1 MADQAQPDSAEAA
14 KQDHPSEYAGT
25 AKPRPD
31 KAPVSSGRRSL
42 LAAAAIGLV
51 AGAVGGLAVAGV
63 WHPAAGASGK
73 YSEQQVADAKSDVCA
88 AALVARQA
96 VAKNMHLINPDPEN
110 PIGQLA
116 VAANARL
123 SLTGG
128 AAYLRGRLA
137 DSPAAPQ
144 DVADAARAM
153 AGALEH
159 LNVSYLVGQ
168 PNSEHEQLGRDLDS
182 RIADMGQVCG

>member
-1 MADQAQPDSAEAA
+1 
-14 KQDHPSEYAGT
+14 
-25 AKPRPD
+25 
-31 KAPVSSGRRSL
+31 
-42 LAAAAIGLV
+42 
-51 AGAVGGLAVAGV
+51 
-63 WHPAAGASGK
+63 
-73 YSEQQVADAKSDVCA
+73 
-88 AALVARQA
+88 
-96 VAKNMHLINPDPEN
+96 MHLINPDPEN

-137 DSPAAPQ
+137 DSPAAPS
-144 DVADAARAM
+144 DVTAAASGM
-153 AGALEH
+153 AAALEH

-182 RIADMGQVCG
+182 RIAEMGQLCQ